1 MKTVFFSFILFALLL
16 TACSSGAPSQP
27 AVSAPA
33 APPAASEPP
42 KATATPVPVPS
53 NIPIMQGATELRVT
67 EADIAYIIKSDLNKV
82 IEFYGKEMPAKGW
95 REQEKPSAL
104 GMFGRMYYATLDQQ
118 VSFFLTY
125 SEPLSQ
131 VQVKMTIMSL
141 NVANP
146 TAVK

>member
-16 TACSSGAPSQP
+16 TACSSSAPSQP
-27 AVSAPA
+27 AASAPA
-33 APPAASEPP
+33 APPTAPP
-42 KATATPVPVPS
+42 TATAVAVPS
-53 NIPIMQGATELRVT
+53 NIPIMPGATELRVT
-67 EADIAYIIKSDLNKV
+67 EADIVYIIKSDLNKV

-104 GMFGRMYYATLDQQ
+104 GTFGRMYFATPDQQ

-125 SEPLSQ
+125 SEPLNQ
-131 VQVKMTIMSL
+131 VQVRMTMMSL